1 MNIDYEDMKGRAKN
15 LYKEMWGEYDF
26 SAIPTKLNK
35 TYSKRYKRA
44 SMNSYSF
51 CNKKC
56 EKSEMKSDC
65 NLCEFKKENILIK
78 TFGLENNKDTFLTKY
93 GMATSGSG
101 GEGNRITTLHS
112 SSLCAL
118 LHFYNID
125 NKPLTIAFD
134 TYKKG
139 KTNRREV
146 TFTKSFFEYKN
157 IVINNPS
164 NMDVVLLGED
174 KNGEKVILF
183 LESKFSEYY
192 MSASSVLHDISEE
205 YEKNDYSKPL
215 YEELRKEDKMHLER
229 KDDKKGYFKLESED
243 MFYIGG
249 IKQMISHYVGV
260 MNAIKDGPDEKE
272 NPNKYYENLNKKLG
286 EEKTKV
292 ILGEIIF
299 DNRIGNLY
307 FRSNPEKGCADI
319 YKEKYNIL
327 AKKIGK
333 LQEDNDR
340 FEIIENVLSYS
351 LFKEFKDRL
360 DPNVRKFYRY
370 E

>member
-1 MNIDYEDMKGRAKN
+1 MNINYEDMKGRYKQ
-15 LYKEMWGEYDF
+15 LYKNMW
-26 SAIPTKLNK
+26 
-35 TYSKRYKRA
+35 
-44 SMNSYSF
+44 
-51 CNKKC
+51 
-56 EKSEMKSDC
+56 EKSEFEKIPIEVERTYCKRYDESSKNSYCFCGKSGGLD
-65 NLCEFKKENILIK
+65 KKDILIDI
-78 TFGLENNKDTFLTKY
+78 FGINDDNNQFSDKY
-93 GMATSGSG
+93 KMAIGGSG
-101 GEGNRITTLHS
+101 GEGSRITTLHS

-118 LHFYNID
+118 LHFYNVTD
-125 NKPLTIAFD
+125 ENKLTINL
-134 TYKKG
+134 TTNKG
-139 KTNRREV
+139 MRKVE
-146 TFTKSFFEYKN
+146 FYQSFFEYKN
-157 IVINNPS
+157 KVINNPS
-164 NMDVVLLGED
+164 NMDIVLLGTDEENKED
-174 KNGEKVILF
+174 VILF

-192 MSASSVLHDISEE
+192 MSASSVLHDISEK
-205 YEKNDYSKPL
+205 YEENDYSKPL
-215 YEELRKEDKMHLER
+215 YKELLRDDEMGLIR
-229 KDDKKGYFKLESED
+229 KDDKKGYFKLESKD

-327 AKKIGK
+327 AKKIEK

>member
-1 MNIDYEDMKGRAKN
+1 MNNEFGGMNGRAKN
-15 LYKEMWGEYDF
+15 LYKEMWGGYDF

-51 CNKKC
+51 CDKKC

-157 IVINNPS
+157 RVIDNPS

-192 MSASSVLHDISEE
+192 MYSSSVLHNISCK
-205 YEKNDYSKPL
+205 YENNPYSEHFYKGFL
-215 YEELRKEDKMHLER
+215 KEKMGLQREKDKE
-229 KDDKKGYFKLESED
+229 GYFKLTSNKG

-249 IKQMISHYVGV
+249 IKQMISHYVGI
-260 MNAIKDGPDEKE
+260 MNTIEKVPEDINNDEYYKE
-272 NPNKYYENLNKKLG
+272 LNDALHEDETKL
-286 EEKTKV
+286 

-299 DNRIGNLY
+299 DKNIGELKVGNKKCLDEYTNKYFELAERIKKLTVT
-307 FRSNPEKGCADI
+307 
-319 YKEKYNIL
+319 KE
-327 AKKIGK
+327 
-333 LQEDNDR
+333 R
-340 FEIIENVLSYS
+340 FEIITNTLKYS
-351 LFKEFKDRL
+351 DFDWSDILDQRVKD
-360 DPNVRKFYRY
+360 FYY
-370 E
+370 H